1 MTVEWIIL
9 LNSLTYI
16 LIFHD
21 VLIFLYFNPKIK
33 QIEYKQIGY
42 IIMKLICLLSF
53 VFALFMLVACYEDED
68 SSTPEVPADKPAA
81 EVPAES
87 ANIE

>member
-1 MTVEWIIL
+1 MFW
-9 LNSLTYI
+9 
-16 LIFHD
+16 
-21 VLIFLYFNPKIK
+21 YFNPKIK

-53 VFALFMLVACYEDED
+53 VFALFILVACNEDED
-68 SSTPEVPADKPAA
+68 SYAPEVPADKPAA
-81 EVPAES
+81 EEAAEG